1 MNDKTLADCIGNTPM
16 VRLTRLP
23 GIGRNRL
30 YAKLEGT
37 GPGGSVKDR
46 PAYSMI
52 RRAQERGEIRPGD
65 TLIEATSGNTGIA
78 LAMVAAML
86 GYRLRLIMP
95 AHMSAERRATMKAF
109 GAEIILVTQE
119 QGMEGARDLA
129 EQMEREGQG
138 KVLNQFANPDNPRA
152 HYEGTGPEIWRDTA
166 GQITHFV
173 ATMGTTGTIMGTSRY
188 LKERNPAVQIIGVQ
202 PDGDSSIPGIRK
214 WPEPYLPKI
223 FDRSRVDRI
232 VEVSARDAE
241 QTTRELARVEGLFCG
256 PSSGGGMWTAL
267 QLCRTLEDATIVC
280 IVCDRGDR
288 YISTGL
294 FPD

>member
-1 MNDKTLADCIGNTPM
+1 
-16 VRLTRLP
+16 
-23 GIGRNRL
+23 
-30 YAKLEGT
+30 
-37 GPGGSVKDR
+37 VKDR

-52 RRAQERGEIRPGD
+52 RRAQERGEIHPGD
-65 TLIEATSGNTGIA
+65 MLIEATSGNTGIA

-267 QLCRTLEDATIVC
+267 QLCRSLEDATIVC